1 MSDILAYTDPANFFP
16 QEWRAQMIGYST
28 IGVRDMAR
36 AKDFYAGLLADIG
49 ASVLMD
55 MERIAFIGKSMNEP
69 MLAVCIPYDENDP
82 HPGNGNMIAIN
93 PGSKEMVDKL
103 YAKALELGATS
114 EGEPGQRIDDV
125 FYGAYIRDPDG
136 NKIAFFQFG

>member
-1 MSDILAYTDPANFFP
+1 
-16 QEWRAQMIGYST
+16 MIGYST
-28 IGVRDMAR
+28 IGVHDMAR

-125 FYGAYIRDPDG
+125 F
-136 NKIAFFQFG
+136 

>member
-1 MSDILAYTDPANFFP
+1 
-16 QEWRAQMIGYST
+16 MIGYTT
-28 IGVRDMAR
+28 IGVSDMAR
-36 AKDFYAGLLADIG
+36 AKDFYSSLLADIG

-55 MERIAFIGKSMNEP
+55 MDRMAFIGKSMNEP
-69 MLAVCIPYDENDP
+69 MLSVCIPYDENDP

-103 YAKALELGATS
+103 YARALELGATS